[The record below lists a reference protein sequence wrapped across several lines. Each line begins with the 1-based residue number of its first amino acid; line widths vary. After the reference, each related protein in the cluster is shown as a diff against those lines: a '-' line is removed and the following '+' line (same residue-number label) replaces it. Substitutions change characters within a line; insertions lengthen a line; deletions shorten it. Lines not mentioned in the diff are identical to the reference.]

1 MMHSRIDGDMTS
13 LRFSMCDVLFFF
25 FFPFEKLLDKDK
37 GNVFLF
43 IKKQSI
49 MMFYVFLV
57 ENKNQWHHL
66 DYSIVLVREVTKI

>member
-1 MMHSRIDGDMTS
+1 MTS

-25 FFPFEKLLDKDK
+25 FFPFEKLLANKQALKDK